1 MVDTAIAWSHAA
13 TASLYLYH
21 IFPVIVPSNEKKT
34 GLRRFSIRI
43 HTRYGNATVGTM
55 MGITSEPL

>member
-34 GLRRFSIRI
+34 GLRRFSQRGLFVKA
-43 HTRYGNATVGTM
+43 TRQSV
-55 MGITSEPL
+55 